1 MVRTTVEALAA
12 TGVTGRGLVTII
24 CGAMARATK
33 AATRTYRANG
43 LGDVNGGCCSDDEGR
58 C

>member
-12 TGVTGRGLVTII
+12 TGVTGCVAT
-24 CGAMARATK
+24 ARATK

-43 LGDVNGGCCSDDEGR
+43 LGDVNGGCCSYDEGR